1 MEMGIDCDLFK
12 SCLRYF
18 CGGVDMI
25 SHSADASS
33 FVGLDGDDLRDPPPI
48 SADSLDECDGDRSIV
63 QG

>member
-1 MEMGIDCDLFK
+1 MGIDCDLFM

-33 FVGLDGDDLRDPPPI
+33 FVGLDGDDLRDPPPN
-48 SADSLDECDGDRSIV
+48 ADALDGCDGDRSIV
-63 QG
+63 Q